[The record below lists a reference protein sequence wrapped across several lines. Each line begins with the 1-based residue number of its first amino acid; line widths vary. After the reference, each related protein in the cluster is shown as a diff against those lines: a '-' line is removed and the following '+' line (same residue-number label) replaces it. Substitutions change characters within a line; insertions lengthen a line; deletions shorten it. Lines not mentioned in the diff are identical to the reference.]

1 MGRKQRRYADDSS
14 NDKPNLEV
22 VRGEGQK
29 KRSEFAY
36 CKWAAGAWEAEF
48 YANTPTHYKSVD
60 KTLKIMLNDPCWYS
74 TLKRFNV
81 DTKAAMR
88 KIQGPKK
95 PRRAPKDESGES
107 A

>member
-1 MGRKQRRYADDSS
+1 MGRKQRQHAANS
-14 NDKPNLEV
+14 NDDDKTLEV
-22 VRGEGQK
+22 IRGEGQK

-48 YANTPTHYKSVD
+48 YANTPTHRKSID
-60 KTLKIMLNDPCWYS
+60 KTINVMLNDPCWYS
-74 TLKRFNV
+74 TLKRFSV

-88 KIQGPKK
+88 KIEGVKK
-95 PRRAPKDESGES
+95 PRRVKRTNDGED